1 MEENKDI
8 TESSIASS
16 EEQVS
21 STKKVLSNIIVVIFS
36 NLLTTLSGVLIGFI
50 IPKIMGVTDY
60 GYYKT
65 FTLYASYIGLFHFG
79 FVDGIYLYYAGKK
92 YEELD
97 KKKFRTFTYFLFLVT
112 MAITLIFVI
121 VGTILSGINIGL
133 ILIFVGLDVLTSL
146 MTSYY
151 EFITQVTMQFK
162 KLSFRSILNT
172 SLKIISVVGLY
183 LLYKF
188 ANMAIYYW
196 IYIICYLVI
205 KYILTF
211 WYVYTYRDISF
222 GKGVKFV
229 EVKSEIFNFYKIGFP
244 LLVANLV
251 GQFIFTVDQQVVNIF
266 FDVDTYSVYAFAY
279 SMINLITIATS
290 AISTV
295 LYPTLK
301 TMDESKVEN
310 DYPKLNAILLVFVS
324 FCLLAYFILVPFIS
338 YFLKDYIP
346 SLTTF
351 RIILP
356 GVLISSSI
364 SVIKYNCYKKYN
376 KIGNYFIK
384 SLIVLA
390 IAVIADLIVYYIFK
404 STNAIS
410 IISIFVLLLWYILV
424 ELYFIRQHHVKWLRN
439 FIYMILSIACFYGCT
454 FIPNVWLGLG
464 IYILGFLALTFAI
477 YNKKLV
483 DMIVK
488 AFSRKKTAED
498 TEN

>member
-1 MEENKDI
+1 MEENKET
-8 TESSIASS
+8 TESTSAPYEGQI
-16 EEQVS
+16 S
-21 STKKVLSNIIVVIFS
+21 STKKILSNIIVVIFS
-36 NLLTTLSGVLIGFI
+36 NLLTTLSGVLVGFI

-79 FVDGIYLYYAGKK
+79 FTDGIYLYYAGKK
-92 YEELD
+92 YDDLD
-97 KKKFRTFTYFLFLVT
+97 KKKFRTFTHFLFLVT
-112 MAITLIFVI
+112 MAITLGFVI
-121 VGTILSGINIGL
+121 AGTILSGINIGL

-146 MTSYY
+146 MTNYY

-172 SLKIISVVGLY
+172 VLKIISVVGLY

-211 WYVYTYRDISF
+211 WYVFTYRDITF
-222 GKGVKFV
+222 GKGVKFN

-266 FDVDTYSVYAFAY
+266 FDVDTYSTYAFAY
-279 SMINLITIATS
+279 SMINLITVATS

-301 TMDESKVEN
+301 TMDESRVKE
-310 DYPKLNAILLVFVS
+310 DYSKLNAILLVFVS
-324 FCLLAYFILVPFIS
+324 FCLLSYFILVPFVS
-338 YFLKDYIP
+338 YFLKDYVP

-390 IAVIADLIVYYIFK
+390 IAIVADLIVYYIFK
-404 STNAIS
+404 TTNAIS

-424 ELYFIRQHHVKWLRN
+424 ELYFIRKHHVHWIRN
-439 FIYMILSIACFYGCT
+439 LIYMVLSIACFYGCT
-454 FIPNVWLGLG
+454 FIPNIWIGLCV
-464 IYILGFLALTFAI
+464 YILGFLAITFAI
-477 YNKKLV
+477 YNKKLI
-483 DMIVK
+483 DLIAK
-488 AFSRKKTAED
+488 SFKKR
-498 TEN
+498 

>member
-1 MEENKDI
+1 MEDKQETTK
-8 TESSIASS
+8 SSNAPYEGQI
-16 EEQVS
+16 S
-21 STKKVLSNIIVVIFS
+21 STKKILSNIIVVIFS

-79 FVDGIYLYYAGKK
+79 FMDGIYLYYAGKK
-92 YEELD
+92 YNDLD
-97 KKKFRTFTYFLFLVT
+97 KKKFRTFTHFLFLVT
-112 MAITLIFVI
+112 TAITLAFVLT
-121 VGTILSGINIGL
+121 GTILSGINIGI

-146 MTSYY
+146 MTNYY
-151 EFITQVTMQFK
+151 EFIIQVTMQFK
-162 KLSFRSILNT
+162 KLSFRSVLNT

-188 ANMAIYYW
+188 ADMAIYYW
-196 IYIICYLVI
+196 MYIICYLVI

-211 WYVYTYRDISF
+211 WYVFTYRDITF
-222 GKGVKFV
+222 GKGVKFN

-251 GQFIFTVDQQVVNIF
+251 SQFIFTVDQQVVNIF
-266 FDVDTYSVYAFAY
+266 FDVDTYSTYAFAY

-301 TMDESKVEN
+301 TMDESRVKE
-310 DYPKLNAILLVFVS
+310 DYSKLNAILLVFVS
-324 FCLLAYFILVPFIS
+324 FCLLSYFILVPFVS

-346 SLTTF
+346 SLTSF

-384 SLIVLA
+384 SVIVLVIA
-390 IAVIADLIVYYIFK
+390 IAADLIVYYIFK

-424 ELYFIRQHHVKWLRN
+424 EFYFIRNHHVNWIRN
-439 FIYMILSIACFYGCT
+439 LTYMVLSIACFYGCT
-454 FIPNVWLGLG
+454 FIPNIWIGLCA
-464 IYILGFLALTFAI
+464 YILCFLGLTFAI
-477 YNKKLV
+477 YNKKLI
-483 DMIVK
+483 DMISKSVK
-488 AFSRKKTAED
+488 KR
-498 TEN
+498 